1 MSPTDADQPDDSGRT
16 LLDAAGGT
24 PAVAVGTERE
34 AAERKPAV
42 ISDGADLDVPAVQA
56 HEHD

>member
-1 MSPTDADQPDDSGRT
+1 MDSSTADQPEDSAQT

-24 PAVAVGTERE
+24 PAATVGTTRE
-34 AAERKPAV
+34 TAERKPAV
-42 ISDGADLDVPAVQA
+42 IRDSAEADVPAVQA

>member
-1 MSPTDADQPDDSGRT
+1 MDPSIVEDPDDSAQT

-24 PAVAVGTERE
+24 PAVAVGTARE
-34 AAERKPAV
+34 DAERKPAV
-42 ISDGADLDVPAVQA
+42 IRDSAEPAVPAVQA